1 MKVST
6 HVFVLL
12 ALASFPLTS
21 RALAAQGDWGS
32 DGTIVLD
39 NGDARVVISPA
50 KGGRV
55 MEYSWKG
62 KNALEPVEAG
72 PGRFDIGPEKVVPRR
87 GELWEGN
94 WKGEITGNLSARV
107 TSIKHEATGV
117 QLVRDYILDASG
129 SGFTVTQTIVNI
141 SNRPV
146 HWNHWTRTFA
156 KGGGICLVPLSEY
169 SAYPNQYIMYNGDG
183 RTLDY
188 RPEDPNIEIRDG
200 FFILKGPPRF
210 PKLGLDSHEG
220 WMTYL
225 TPNDLAFIKK
235 FPTYPKRRYWE
246 MIGMTISL
254 WYVENRESD
263 NLSACELEPIGPRED
278 ISPGESASFTEEW
291 FLLDYPFPVRE
302 KRVDLD
308 HIEAVSLRTMRKTR

>member
-1 MKVST
+1 
-6 HVFVLL
+6 
-12 ALASFPLTS
+12 
-21 RALAAQGDWGS
+21 
-32 DGTIVLD
+32 
-39 NGDARVVISPA
+39 
-50 KGGRV
+50 

-146 HWNHWTRTFA
+146 HWNHWGRTFA

>member
-1 MKVST
+1 MKVSI
-6 HVFVLL
+6 HIVILL
-12 ALASFPLTS
+12 ALAGFLLTA
-21 RALAAQGDWGS
+21 RALAAQADWGS
-32 DGTIVLD
+32 DGTILLD
-39 NGDARVVISPA
+39 NGDTRVVISPA

-87 GELWEGN
+87 GELWEGP
-94 WKGEITGNLSARV
+94 WKGEITGKLSARV

-129 SGFTVTQTIVNI
+129 SGFTATQTIVNI

-146 HWNHWTRTFA
+146 HWNHWSRTFA

-225 TPNDLAFIKK
+225 TPNNLAFIKK
-235 FPTYPKRRYWE
+235 FPTYPNRRYWE

-263 NLSACELEPIGPRED
+263 SLSACELEPIGPRED
-278 ISPGESASFTEEW
+278 IIPGESASFTEEW
-291 FLLDYPFPVRE
+291 FLLDYPFPGRE

-308 HIEAVSLRTMRKTR
+308 DIEAVSLRTIRKTR